1 LRRFLDFL
9 RREHGGVKVPG
20 RTRRSDL
27 DDVDRALVA
36 ALKRD
41 GRTPNVELAK
51 LVGVSEKTVRGRIA
65 RLAEQHGLTITA
77 ALAEPEA
84 RSRMVYLLQTAPGMR
99 FQVAESLAALPETD
113 QVHLTT
119 GSADVLISASFVDD
133 ATALRFQVQTVES
146 HPGVRSAQ
154 SCHLI
159 GEIGGPVRPAGPPG
173 PRVDLERLAALMIG
187 PHVHDDFD
195 ALAETVCDAVM
206 EGLGADRVLIATR
219 PPGVDSGDHT
229 VAKRRGISE
238 RYLEALI
245 ARIADG
251 RTDGVIK
258 RVWRTRLHVLL
269 PDART
274 DPLMAAAHD
283 LVLAEGYVS
292 LLTLPM
298 LYGDSLVATISMYY
312 DQLMAFDDEYV
323 ARAQGVAD
331 HFAVAMARTL
341 GLAPVPHLATPAR

>member
-1 LRRFLDFL
+1 M
-9 RREHGGVKVPG
+9 PG

-27 DDVDRALVA
+27 DDVDRALIA

-41 GRTPNVELAK
+41 GRLPNVELAK

-65 RLAEQHGLTITA
+65 RLVDQFGLTISATMT
-77 ALAEPEA
+77 EPEA
-84 RSRMVYLLQTAPGMR
+84 RSRMVYLIQTEPGMR

-113 QVHLTT
+113 QVHLIT

-159 GEIGGPVRPAGPPG
+159 GEVGGPVRPAGPPG

-187 PHVHDDFD
+187 PHVHDDFE
-195 ALAETVCDAVM
+195 ALAETVCDAVQK
-206 EGLGADRVLIATR
+206 GLGADRVLIVTS
-219 PPGVDSGDHT
+219 PPGAGSTGPS
-229 VAKRRGISE
+229 VAKRRGISQ
-238 RYLEALI
+238 RYLDGVDK
-245 ARIADG
+245 RIADG

-283 LVLAEGYVS
+283 LVRAEGYVS

-341 GLAPVPHLATPAR
+341 GLAPVPHLAAPSR